1 MHAISRQVKKY
12 SRPLWPALHLLIF
25 LSLLTSSRADEV
37 APMIAIIIDDLG
49 YHHSPD
55 ASVIDLDIPVTCAFL
70 PDTPYSKSL
79 AVAAHE
85 QGKEIMLH
93 IPMESLNHK
102 ALGPGGLELDM
113 SEQQFQSSLAHSL
126 DSIPYVQGINN
137 HMGSLLTQHPGH
149 MAWLM
154 QELKGRRPSLYFID
168 SRTTTKTVALKLAR
182 EYGVPSLKRDVFIDS
197 KPNDEAY
204 ATSQL
209 LHARHVA
216 QQNGFAVAIGHP
228 FPETL
233 AAIKKMSLPMKQ
245 GGIRFV
251 TVSQLMTALD
261 RRQPQWHAYLS
272 PSLKAAKN

>member
-1 MHAISRQVKKY
+1 MHATCGQVKKY

-25 LSLLTSSRADEV
+25 LTLISSSRADEV

-55 ASVIDLDIPVTCAFL
+55 ASVVDLKIPVTCAFL
-70 PDTPYSKSL
+70 PDTPYSKTL
-79 AVAAHE
+79 ALAAHE
-85 QGKEIMLH
+85 HGKEIMLH
-93 IPMESLNHK
+93 VPMESMNHK
-102 ALGPGGLELDM
+102 ALGPGGLELNM
-113 SEQQFQSSLAHSL
+113 SEQQFKTSLSQSL

-154 QELKGRRPSLYFID
+154 HELKGRPSLYFID
-168 SRTTTKTVALKLAR
+168 SRTTTKTVALQLAR

-204 ATSQL
+204 AAAQL
-209 LHARHVA
+209 SRARRLA
-216 QQNGFAVAIGHP
+216 QHKGFAIAIGHP

-233 AAIKKMSLPMKQ
+233 AAINKMSRAMQ
-245 GGIRFV
+245 DEGFRFV
-251 TVSQLMTALD
+251 TVSQLITELD

>member
-1 MHAISRQVKKY
+1 MHAISKQVKKY
-12 SRPLWPALHLLIF
+12 SRPLWPALHLLIY
-25 LSLLTSSRADEV
+25 LSLLTSSHADEV

-70 PDTPYSKSL
+70 PDTPFSKSL
-79 AVAAHE
+79 AIAAHE

-93 IPMESLNHK
+93 IPMESMNHM
-102 ALGPGGLELDM
+102 ALGPDGLELNM
-113 SEQQFQSSLAHSL
+113 SEQQFKTSLSHSL

-154 QELKGRRPSLYFID
+154 HELKGRPSLYFID

-197 KPNDEAY
+197 KPNDEGY
-204 ATSQL
+204 ATEQL
-209 LHARHVA
+209 IRARKLA
-216 QQNGFAVAIGHP
+216 QHKGFAVAIGHP

-233 AAIKKMSLPMKQ
+233 AAIKKMSLAMKDE
-245 GGIRFV
+245 GLRFV
-251 TVSQLMTALD
+251 TVSQLISELD

-272 PSLKAAKN
+272 PSLRAAKN